1 MLLVI
6 TTCFY
11 NILLILHN
19 KMTRD
24 TQMIC
29 LLVSYLSCLLYTI
42 IRLFTITIK
51 YTVYL
56 VLYYQSVC
64 FYKTTHLD
72 PEKLWK
78 REKLCIDAAIWFII
92 TTSQGWLLLSH
103 SVYILC
109 GNSVYDTKAEVRSW
123 LQTSNTVCRT
133 YAWTFCD
140 AFSVKYTNTCS
151 STNIRAT

>member
-1 MLLVI
+1 M
-6 TTCFY
+6 
-11 NILLILHN
+11 
-19 KMTRD
+19 
-24 TQMIC
+24 
-29 LLVSYLSCLLYTI
+29 SSCLLFVLSLLHHYY
-42 IRLFTITIK
+42 IRLFAMTIIK
-51 YTVYL
+51 YTVYW